1 MATLDKSVADVEVA
15 AAFTSLSIAYEKHEH
30 RELPTTEDVIAE
42 LSHLPKLGARLHAAG
57 IGGKKW
63 NLRFATEDV
72 LANTLKVTKGS
83 VSPLCVMH
91 DAKNEVRLVLDKALV
106 DTAQVNCHPLCN
118 DQTYSIKSDDL
129 LTFVRHY
136 KHEPIIVD
144 FAAQMEE
151 PTATTE
157 KVKALRPR
165 RRRRKNRGTEGQ
177 RGNVRHE
184 EGELRRLIWERVQQF
199 LDRNLKAI
207 GVKNCYFPMFVTK
220 DKLEKEKEHL
230 EGFAPEVAWVT
241 KSGNSELKD
250 PIAIRPT
257 SETIM
262 YPAFKNW
269 IRSHRDLPMKLNQWN
284 NVVRWEFKNPTPFL
298 RTREFL
304 WQEGHTAHATKEEA
318 DEEVRAVLDFYAACY
333 EELLAVP
340 MAATSHMLGQNFG
353 KMFGIA
359 AEYEDGKKLIP
370 WQNSWGFTTRSLGV
384 MIMVH
389 GDDKGLVLPPR
400 VAPTQVIVVPIPFKN
415 QDEVEEIFAKAD
427 EIVAKLTEAGVRIEA
442 DKRRVYTPGWKYNHW
457 ELKGVPLRFE
467 VGPKDIA
474 KKQVRVV
481 RRDNGA
487 KEDIPEAELATR
499 IPALLE
505 QIQQDMLER
514 ATAQRDSHI
523 REVTDWKDFV
533 PSLQDGCMALT
544 PFCNE
549 IEWEEIVKT
558 KSREE
563 SLALMGLE
571 DEAENTATSAAAKTL
586 CIPFKKNGRTPWL
599 PTPSASLVANRP
611 SAGCS
616 GAAATREM
624 HGHKAESVSMAV
636 HGPLHCLGWILFAVL
651 LLNSVKKADA
661 SSYVNPSPEGES
673 WAPCG
678 FAAEQLAAEGNGSTY
693 GSCLACD
700 PTNFECPPKCQSL
713 INAMYKQCDGV
724 YAPQD
729 QYFDPTHTLN
739 GYWNDNFGHIDDS
752 QFSAFSLKLSD
763 DQREFQQ
770 LARKFAREEMIPKEK
785 HYDQTMEYPQEI
797 FEKAWELGL
806 VNTHVPEKFGGLG
819 LGSLDGCIIGEE
831 LAYGCTGMATAME
844 ANGLATAPLLVAGSD
859 EQNRKYLGRLVE
871 EPVQAA
877 YCVTEPGA
885 GSDVAAAKTS
895 AVKKGDKWV
904 INGSKMWIT
913 NGGVAKWYFVLAK
926 TDSNANA
933 GSAFTG
939 FIVDADTP
947 DVAVP
952 EENMLGDVGYGF
964 KIAMQAFDITRPPVA
979 IGAVGLARRA
989 FDEARK
995 YALERKTMGAPIAM
1009 HQAIQFML
1017 ADMATGIEA
1026 GRQLTYK
1033 AAYEIDCGRKNTM
1046 YASMAKRFAGDH
1058 ANQVTTDA
1066 IQIFGGAG
1074 FNTEYPVEKLF
1085 RDAKIYQ
1092 IYEGTSQIQRMIIAK
1107 EMFSRQTMDP

>member
-15 AAFTSLSIAYEKHEH
+15 AALTSLSIAYEKHEH

-42 LSHLPKLGARLHAAG
+42 LSHLPGLSTKNLVFKDKKEGLFLVTAAPTTVVDTKKLGARLHAAG

-91 DAKNEVRLVLDKALV
+91 DAKNEVRFVLDKALL
-106 DTAQVNCHPLCN
+106 DTTQVNCHPLRN

-129 LTFVRHY
+129 LKFVKHY
-136 KHEPIIVD
+136 NHEPIVVD
-144 FAAQMEE
+144 FAAQTEE
-151 PTATTE
+151 PSAATE
-157 KVKALRPR
+157 KTKAPKAKKEEKKKPVEQKANEGMSVTKKENFADWYTDAITKSGMIDYYDVSGCYILRPYSY
-165 RRRRKNRGTEGQ
+165 E
-177 RGNVRHE
+177 
-184 EGELRRLIWERVQQF
+184 IWERVQQF

-220 DKLEKEKEHL
+220 EKLEKEKDHL

-241 KSGNSELKD
+241 KSGNSDLKD

-304 WQEGHTAHATKEEA
+304 WQEGHTAHATKAEA

-340 MAATSHMLGQNFG
+340 MIKGVKTEKEKFAGADYTTTIEGFIPATGRGIQAATSHMLGQNFG
-353 KMFGIA
+353 KMFGIT

-427 EIVAKLTEAGVRIEA
+427 EIVAKLSAAGVRIEA

-474 KKQVRVV
+474 KKQMRVV

-505 QIQQDMLER
+505 QIQQEMLER

-544 PFCNE
+544 PFCDE

-586 CIPFKKNGRTPWL
+586 CIPYKKND
-599 PTPSASLVANRP
+599 
-611 SAGCS
+611 
-616 GAAATREM
+616 
-624 HGHKAESVSMAV
+624 ES
-636 HGPLHCLGWILFAVL
+636 
-651 LLNSVKKADA
+651 
-661 SSYVNPSPEGES
+661 
-673 WAPCG
+673 
-678 FAAEQLAAEGNGSTY
+678 
-693 GSCLACD
+693 
-700 PTNFECPPKCQSL
+700 
-713 INAMYKQCDGV
+713 
-724 YAPQD
+724 
-729 QYFDPTHTLN
+729 
-739 GYWNDNFGHIDDS
+739 
-752 QFSAFSLKLSD
+752 
-763 DQREFQQ
+763 
-770 LARKFAREEMIPKEK
+770 
-785 HYDQTMEYPQEI
+785 
-797 FEKAWELGL
+797 
-806 VNTHVPEKFGGLG
+806 
-819 LGSLDGCIIGEE
+819 
-831 LAYGCTGMATAME
+831 
-844 ANGLATAPLLVAGSD
+844 
-859 EQNRKYLGRLVE
+859 
-871 EPVQAA
+871 PV
-877 YCVTEPGA
+877 T
-885 GSDVAAAKTS
+885 
-895 AVKKGDKWV
+895 
-904 INGSKMWIT
+904 
-913 NGGVAKWYFVLAK
+913 
-926 TDSNANA
+926 
-933 GSAFTG
+933 
-939 FIVDADTP
+939 ADTKCFISGKP
-947 DVAVP
+947 AKCWV
-952 EENMLGDVGYGF
+952 LW
-964 KIAMQAFDITRPPVA
+964 
-979 IGAVGLARRA
+979 
-989 FDEARK
+989 
-995 YALERKTMGAPIAM
+995 
-1009 HQAIQFML
+1009 
-1017 ADMATGIEA
+1017 
-1026 GRQLTYK
+1026 GRSY
-1033 AAYEIDCGRKNTM
+1033 
-1046 YASMAKRFAGDH
+1046 
-1058 ANQVTTDA
+1058 
-1066 IQIFGGAG
+1066 
-1074 FNTEYPVEKLF
+1074 
-1085 RDAKIYQ
+1085 
-1092 IYEGTSQIQRMIIAK
+1092 
-1107 EMFSRQTMDP
+1107 